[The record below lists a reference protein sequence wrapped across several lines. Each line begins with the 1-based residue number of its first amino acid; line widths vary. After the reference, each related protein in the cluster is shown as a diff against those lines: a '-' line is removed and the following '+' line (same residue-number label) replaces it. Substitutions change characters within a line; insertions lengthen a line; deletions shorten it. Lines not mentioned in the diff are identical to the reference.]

1 MAVEIFIKVDKS
13 KVPAYQTFADDHG
26 DEISISKLMMFDN
39 VGLGKWRVSM
49 GILSRCWW
57 FGTEL
62 LYVGFCN
69 VQFASVFLTS
79 LPVKSW

>member
-39 VGLGKWRVSM
+39 VGLVLMENGEFQWGSSVDVGGSAPSYSMWVSVM
-49 GILSRCWW
+49 
-57 FGTEL
+57 
-62 LYVGFCN
+62 CN
-69 VQFASVFLTS
+69 LHQFF
-79 LPVKSW
+79 